1 MSQISDQLAQIVH
14 QLETSAAVQADI
26 IARLTTVEAMT
37 KKTVG
42 VVEAWDTMKSGGK
55 FLKWFAGVI
64 VSFAAIWAALKV
76 GVLGYLPPRH

>member
-1 MSQISDQLAQIVH
+1 MSQISDQLTQIVH

-42 VVEAWDTMKSGGK
+42 VVEAWDTIKFGGA
-55 FLKWFAGVI
+55 FLKWLGGVLTAGGI
-64 VSFAAIWAALKV
+64 VWLALKT
-76 GVLGYLPPRH
+76 GLAGLWGK